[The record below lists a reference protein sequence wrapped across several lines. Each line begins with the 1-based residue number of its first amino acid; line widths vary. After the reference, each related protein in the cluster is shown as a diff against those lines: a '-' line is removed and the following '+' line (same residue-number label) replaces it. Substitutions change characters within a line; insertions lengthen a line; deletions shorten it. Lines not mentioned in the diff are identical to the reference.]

1 MSEVDSF
8 ARLVDALR
16 PWLGHLVIV
25 GGWSHRLHRLHDLA
39 GIPPYPPLMTLDAD
53 VAFSGR
59 SPLTGDIRE
68 ALRAANF
75 QEAFRGDHTPPVVH
89 YQLGDEEGQGFYA
102 EFLTPL
108 HGGGV
113 RRNGTPDATLR
124 KAGITAQKL
133 RHVDLLLAEPWSV
146 RLSPN
151 EPIPLDP
158 PVDLSIANPVSFIAQ
173 KLLIRSKRPADK
185 QAQDALYIHDTLE
198 LFGNELHTLRDLW
211 RSSLAHTLPSKI
223 GRTIPELAAKQFGAV
238 DDVIR
243 SAARIPADRSLRPER
258 LQQLCAYG
266 LDAIFG
272 PPLPPPGKS

>member
-1 MSEVDSF
+1 MTDVESF

-16 PWLGHLVIV
+16 PWLRYLVIV
-25 GGWSHRLHRLHDLA
+25 GGWSHRLHRLHELA
-39 GIPPYPPLMTLDAD
+39 GTPGYSPLMTLDAD

-75 QEAFRGDHTPPVVH
+75 TEAFRGDHTPPVTR
-89 YQLGDEEGQGFYA
+89 YQLGDEGQGFYA

-113 RRNGTPDATLR
+113 RRDGTPDATLR

-133 RHVDLLLAEPWSV
+133 RHVDLLLIEPWSV
-146 RLSPN
+146 RLGPATSVTV
-151 EPIPLDP
+151 DP

-173 KLLIRSKRPADK
+173 KLLIRGKRPPHK

-198 LFGNELHTLRDLW
+198 LFGKELDTLRELW
-211 RSSLAHTLPSKI
+211 AGSLRPKLTPNVAQ
-223 GRTIPELAAKQFGAV
+223 RTAELAAKQFGAV

-243 SAARIPADRSLRPER
+243 TAALIPADRNLRPEHM
-258 LQQLCAYG
+258 QQLCSYA
-266 LDAIFG
+266 LDTIFTQS
-272 PPLPPPGKS
+272 P

>member
-16 PWLGHLVIV
+16 PWLRHLVIV
-25 GGWSHRLHRLHDLA
+25 GGWSHRLHRLHELA
-39 GIPPYPPLMTLDAD
+39 GTPPYSPLMTLDAD
-53 VAFSGR
+53 LAFSGR

-75 QEAFRGDHTPPVVH
+75 REAFRGDHTPPVV
-89 YQLGDEEGQGFYA
+89 YYRLGDEEDQGFYA

-108 HGGGV
+108 YGGGV
-113 RRNGTPDATLR
+113 RRDGTPDATLR
-124 KAGITAQKL
+124 KAGIAAQKL

-146 RLSPN
+146 HLGAEAPV
-151 EPIPLDP
+151 PLDP

-173 KLLIRSKRPADK
+173 KLLIRSKRSADK

-198 LFGNELHTLRDLW
+198 LFGSELVTLRDLW
-211 RSSLAHTLPSKI
+211 TGSLLQTLPPKL
-223 GRTIPELAAKQFGAV
+223 GRSVAQMAAKQFGAV

-243 SAARIPADRSLRPER
+243 SAARIPADRNLRPDR
-258 LQQLCAYG
+258 LQQLCSFG
-266 LDAIFG
+266 LEAIFG
-272 PPLPPPGKS
+272 RPR